1 MQASGFSAQ
10 ILSRISCTELAAG
23 YGLVTGGVGMELVTS
38 FTMFLTFERTFAILS
53 AGVWLVSLQIGSLG
67 RSAQILSRIVC
78 MAAAGEL
85 EAGVEYVGIAT
96 HVPAI
101 EIWPAGHPVTG
112 DMFPPRYDVNG
123 GLGVDVFGVAA
134 GAGVLTL
141 TARFMGLGF
150 GVLTLTVRPRET
162 VLWGCSVT
170 ENSL

>member
-1 MQASGFSAQ
+1 
-10 ILSRISCTELAAG
+10 
-23 YGLVTGGVGMELVTS
+23 
-38 FTMFLTFERTFAILS
+38 
-53 AGVWLVSLQIGSLG
+53 
-67 RSAQILSRIVC
+67 

-112 DMFPPRYDVNG
+112 DMFPNG

-141 TARFMGLGF
+141 TARAKFEGLIETDGPKE
-150 GVLTLTVRPRET
+150 VVR
-162 VLWGCSVT
+162 LI
-170 ENSL
+170 

>member
-1 MQASGFSAQ
+1 
-10 ILSRISCTELAAG
+10 
-23 YGLVTGGVGMELVTS
+23 
-38 FTMFLTFERTFAILS
+38 
-53 AGVWLVSLQIGSLG
+53 
-67 RSAQILSRIVC
+67 

-141 TARFMGLGF
+141 TARANFEGLIETDGPKE
-150 GVLTLTVRPRET
+150 VVR
-162 VLWGCSVT
+162 LI
-170 ENSL
+170 

>member
-1 MQASGFSAQ
+1 MELAVGYGLVTGGYVGMGLGTGFTMFLTFAIHSAGVWLVSCLQIGSLGRAAQ
-10 ILSRISCTELAAG
+10 ILSRISCMKLAAGYGG
-23 YGLVTGGVGMELVTS
+23 YGLVTGGVGMKLVTG
-38 FTMFLTFERTFAILS
+38 L
-53 AGVWLVSLQIGSLG
+53 
-67 RSAQILSRIVC
+67 
-78 MAAAGEL
+78 
-85 EAGVEYVGIAT
+85 

-150 GVLTLTVRPRET
+150 GVLTLTARANFEGLIKTDGPKEVVR
-162 VLWGCSVT
+162 LI
-170 ENSL
+170 

>member
-23 YGLVTGGVGMELVTS
+23 YGLVTGGVGMELVTG
-38 FTMFLTFERTFAILS
+38 FTMFLTFERTFAIL
-53 AGVWLVSLQIGSLG
+53 
-67 RSAQILSRIVC
+67 LSRIVC

-141 TARFMGLGF
+141 TARAKFEGLIETDGPKE
-150 GVLTLTVRPRET
+150 VVR
-162 VLWGCSVT
+162 LI
-170 ENSL
+170 

>member
-23 YGLVTGGVGMELVTS
+23 YGLVTGGVGMELVTG

-96 HVPAI
+96 HAPAI
-101 EIWPAGHPVTG
+101 EIWPVGHPVTG

-141 TARFMGLGF
+141 TARAKFEGLIETDGPKE
-150 GVLTLTVRPRET
+150 VVR
-162 VLWGCSVT
+162 LI
-170 ENSL
+170 

>member
-1 MQASGFSAQ
+1 
-10 ILSRISCTELAAG
+10 
-23 YGLVTGGVGMELVTS
+23 
-38 FTMFLTFERTFAILS
+38 
-53 AGVWLVSLQIGSLG
+53 
-67 RSAQILSRIVC
+67 

-85 EAGVEYVGIAT
+85 GAGVEYVGIAT
-96 HVPAI
+96 HLPAI
-101 EIWPAGHPVTG
+101 GIWPAGHPVTG

-170 ENSL
+170 EDSL

>member
-1 MQASGFSAQ
+1 
-10 ILSRISCTELAAG
+10 
-23 YGLVTGGVGMELVTS
+23 MELVTG

-53 AGVWLVSLQIGSLG
+53 VGVWLVSLQIESLG

-96 HVPAI
+96 HAPAI
-101 EIWPAGHPVTG
+101 EIWPVGHPVTG

-141 TARFMGLGF
+141 TARAKFEGLIETDGPKE
-150 GVLTLTVRPRET
+150 VVR
-162 VLWGCSVT
+162 LI
-170 ENSL
+170 